1 MSDAQ
6 SYDELAAIRRR
17 LKRSDYAGLVAVKRL
32 PAAQQRAQL
41 WLNGFLLDVREI
53 PFKVDEPLLGEIRL
67 QWWRDSL
74 LKLQRGERIGHP
86 VADGLGPLL
95 QDGGDELVGALTD
108 ITGSYGAEVQKTP
121 VATVT
126 EFETRMQQRWGG
138 FFKAAFLLAGCDA
151 GARHT
156 LLQKAGLAVGTVEVV
171 ASLPRTMASGMALLP
186 DELLSDVG
194 LSYEDIAAGRN
205 KDRLLKLFDQLG
217 GLAGVSSWDIKPL
230 LAGMPALERKLLARF
245 ILVPRVYRQA
255 VSDRLSGRAHVSQ
268 LNPLAVVF
276 ALALLRP

>member
-121 VATVT
+121 
-126 EFETRMQQRWGG
+126 
-138 FFKAAFLLAGCDA
+138 GCHCD
-151 GARHT
+151 
-156 LLQKAGLAVGTVEVV
+156 
-171 ASLPRTMASGMALLP
+171 
-186 DELLSDVG
+186 
-194 LSYEDIAAGRN
+194 
-205 KDRLLKLFDQLG
+205 
-217 GLAGVSSWDIKPL
+217 
-230 LAGMPALERKLLARF
+230 
-245 ILVPRVYRQA
+245 
-255 VSDRLSGRAHVSQ
+255 
-268 LNPLAVVF
+268 
-276 ALALLRP
+276 